1 MRNKIK
7 SDEGRNKTLLE
18 NKRYR
23 NRGPPM
29 PWETRI
35 KTPTA
40 PYVLLNG

>member
-7 SDEGRNKTLLE
+7 NDEGKNKTLLE
-18 NKRYR
+18 NKCYR